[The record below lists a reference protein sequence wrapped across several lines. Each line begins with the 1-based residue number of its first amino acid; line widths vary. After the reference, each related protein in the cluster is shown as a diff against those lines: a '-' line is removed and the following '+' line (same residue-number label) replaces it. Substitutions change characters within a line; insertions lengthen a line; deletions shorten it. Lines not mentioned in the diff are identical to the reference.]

1 MNKLITYKNVSLTK
15 KEFEEEVNKVIK
27 KFDGFKDVNDFIL
40 INTDNPIEFYILLF
54 ALWRSNKR
62 VVFPN
67 RDFFEGS
74 KFTFVKYYIDLK
86 NIFENKKFLNIEVDK
101 EVNTILFSSGS
112 TGIPKGVCHNYN
124 TFFKNAED
132 VVKLMNIKQNI
143 VSVTLLKPYLVSALS
158 HFLVHYLTNSHLI
171 FLDLENIK
179 DIENLSAS
187 ISNLSYVGSPM
198 HLVMSLSHIKNKD
211 PYMFFSSGDIFYSN
225 IITKIFERFPD
236 TIFFNIYG
244 MVELGGRFFINKLDK
259 KSSFEYF
266 EAIGKN
272 IESTKIKI
280 YNNEILVK
288 SDLLFKGYIK
298 SDMYHPRTDEYFK
311 TGDLVI
317 EKNNQLFFYG
327 RTNDEIK
334 IAGNKISLKYIEKQ
348 ISKVLN
354 DDLIPIVITKK
365 HPVFGNIIVLVCYFK
380 NNIHYSREI
389 LIEKIRK
396 VLRPFEIPHFIY
408 KIEQLSYTQT
418 LKIDRKRIANMLDNL
433 EVLK

>member
-1 MNKLITYKNVSLTK
+1 M
-15 KEFEEEVNKVIK
+15 
-27 KFDGFKDVNDFIL
+27 
-40 INTDNPIEFYILLF
+40 
-54 ALWRSNKR
+54 
-62 VVFPN
+62 
-67 RDFFEGS
+67 
-74 KFTFVKYYIDLK
+74 
-86 NIFENKKFLNIEVDK
+86 
-101 EVNTILFSSGS
+101 
-112 TGIPKGVCHNYN
+112 
-124 TFFKNAED
+124 
-132 VVKLMNIKQNI
+132 
-143 VSVTLLKPYLVSALS
+143 
-158 HFLVHYLTNSHLI
+158 
-171 FLDLENIK
+171 
-179 DIENLSAS
+179 
-187 ISNLSYVGSPM
+187 
-198 HLVMSLSHIKNKD
+198 
-211 PYMFFSSGDIFYSN
+211 
-225 IITKIFERFPD
+225 
-236 TIFFNIYG
+236 
-244 MVELGGRFFINKLDK
+244 RFFINKLDK

-298 SDMYHPRTDEYFK
+298 SDMYHSRTDEYFK